1 MADTIQALDR
11 ALELLIYLNKQGR
24 EVGITQI
31 ASDMGVYKSTVFRTL
46 SSAYINGK
54 RLNYAAN
61 LLIHT
66 DMEIVDVIYESGFQS
81 INYFYH
87 LFKKEYGIS
96 PVKYKKIHL
105 VQKL

>member
-1 MADTIQALDR
+1 M
-11 ALELLIYLNKQGR
+11 
-24 EVGITQI
+24 
-31 ASDMGVYKSTVFRTL
+31 STRHSVPRNT
-46 SSAYINGK
+46 SAK